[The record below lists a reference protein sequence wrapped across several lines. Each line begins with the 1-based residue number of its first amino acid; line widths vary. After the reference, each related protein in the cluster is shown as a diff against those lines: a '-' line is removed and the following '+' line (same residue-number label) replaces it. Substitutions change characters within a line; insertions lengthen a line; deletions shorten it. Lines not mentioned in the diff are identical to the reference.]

1 MRHVILGAGPAG
13 VIAAETIRKTEPDAG
28 IKLISAEPE
37 PPYSR
42 MALPYLLSGKIDE
55 NGTHLRNTPG
65 YYATRKIEIIHDRAT
80 RVDPEKHSL
89 TLAEAGNIRFDRLL
103 IATGAS
109 PIIPAIPG
117 SDLEGVYPC
126 WTLADARN
134 IIARANAGAEAVL
147 IGAGFIGCI
156 LLEALVKRGV
166 RLQVVEMADRMIPR
180 MLNRT
185 AAGLLRQ
192 WCENHGVTVHTE
204 SKLTAINK
212 DSGRL
217 AVQLENSR
225 TLKSDLVIIAAG
237 VRGNT
242 HFLQGSGIDVD
253 AGILVNANLRT
264 SAENIY
270 AAGDVCQGRDFS
282 TGQYDVQAIQ
292 PTAVEH
298 GRIAA
303 LNMCGKGVAHHGNI
317 NMNVLDTLGLVSAA
331 FGKWDGSDGGDSAE
345 LLDPAHY
352 RYLNLQFQEDVL
364 IGAQA
369 VGLIEHVG
377 ILRGLIQTRLRLGK
391 WKSRLLHDP
400 TRLMEAYLG
409 ATRNNSIFA
418 LI

>member
-13 VIAAETIRKTEPDAG
+13 VIAAETIRKTEPDAE

-42 MALPYLLSGKIDE
+42 MALPYLLSRKIDE
-55 NGTHLRNTPG
+55 NGTHLRKTPG
-65 YYATRKIEIIHDRAT
+65 YYAANKIEVIHDRAT
-80 RVDPEKHSL
+80 RVDPAKHSL
-89 TLAEAGNIRFDRLL
+89 TLAAAGNTRFDRLL

-117 SDLEGVYPC
+117 RDLEGVYPC

-134 IIARANAGAEAVL
+134 IISRANAGAEAVL

-156 LLEALVKRGV
+156 LLEALIKRGV
-166 RLQVVEMADRMIPR
+166 RLRVVEMTDRMIPR
-180 MLNRT
+180 MLNRA

-204 SKLTAINK
+204 SRLTAINK
-212 DSGRL
+212 DSARL
-217 AVQLENSR
+217 EVQLEHGR
-225 TLKSDLVIIAAG
+225 TLESDLVIVAAG

-242 HFLQGSGIDVD
+242 QFLQESGIDID
-253 AGILVNANLRT
+253 SGILVNANLRT
-264 SAENIY
+264 SADDIF

-282 TGQYDVQAIQ
+282 TGQYEVQAIQ

-303 LNMCGKGVAHHGNI
+303 LNMCGKGIAHQGNI
-317 NMNVLDTLGLVSAA
+317 NMNVLDTLGLVSAS
-331 FGKWDGSDGGDSAE
+331 FGQWDGNDGGDSAE
-345 LLDPAHY
+345 LLDRTHY

-364 IGAQA
+364 IGAQS
-369 VGLIEHVG
+369 VGLTQHVG

-400 TRLMEAYLG
+400 SRLVEAYLG
-409 ATRNNSIFA
+409 ATKKIFD
-418 LI
+418 